1 MKLLERQD
9 YLNWLIKWKDTQI
22 IKVISGI
29 RRCGKSTMFKMYQD
43 YLLKNGVAPEQIIS
57 INFEDLE
64 FEDLNDYRALY
75 AYVKERLIENRNL
88 YIFLD
93 EIQHVAHYE
102 KAVDS
107 LFLKEQCDIYITGSS
122 SYFMSG
128 ELATLFTGRYI
139 ELTMVPLSFREYCT
153 GLDANKQNNL
163 SLTEK
168 LDLYI
173 SCGAFPYVLKY
184 GYDPQEAKEYMNNI
198 YNTIL
203 LNDIAKRLDIE
214 DVDMIDTISTLM
226 MHNIGDPLSP
236 SKIANTMTANYGEIE
251 EETVKACIRG
261 LTESQLFYKVNRYN
275 IKGKMVL
282 TSINKFYICDIGLLQ
297 MKVSGKDNDIW
308 HSLGHIKES
317 ILGNFVY
324 LELRRRYTEIY
335 VGEIG
340 TGGKIDFV
348 AVSDGIPTYFQ
359 VAHTVHDPKVLQK
372 KLAPLTKIGDDH
384 LKYILTLDA
393 PSGEMDYDGIKR
405 CNVLEWMLAQ

>member
-9 YLNWLIKWKDTQI
+9 YLNWLLKWKDSQI
-22 IKVISGI
+22 IKVITGI
-29 RRCGKSTMFKMYQD
+29 RRCGKSTMFKMFQD

-64 FEDLNDYRALY
+64 FEELNDYRALY
-75 AYVKERLIENRNL
+75 AYVKERLIENRKQ

-153 GLDANKQNNL
+153 GLEENIQNDL
-163 SLTEK
+163 SLIEK

-203 LNDIAKRLDIE
+203 QNDIAKRLDIE
-214 DVDMIDTISTLM
+214 DVDMIDTVSTLM

-236 SKIANTMTANYGEIE
+236 SKIANTMTANYGAIE
-251 EETVKACIRG
+251 EETVNACIRG

-275 IKGKMVL
+275 IKGKIVL

-348 AVSDGIPTYFQ
+348 AVSNGTPTYFQ
-359 VAHTVHDPKVLQK
+359 VAHSVHDPKVLQK
-372 KLAPLTKIGDDH
+372 KLAPLTKIGDNH
-384 LKYILTLDA
+384 LKYILTLDE
-393 PSGEMDYDGIKR
+393 PSGEMDCDGVKR
-405 CNVLEWMLAQ
+405 CNVLEWMLA